1 MKFVNLTAHAIRIHK
16 GGKQVAEFLPSGTVA
31 RVSQTPSELVN
42 ELGGVPIGVA
52 GEFGEVEGVPSPQ
65 DGVGYIVS
73 GLLGARFEGSG
84 RWDIYV
90 PATGPRDGA
99 IRGND
104 GQITAV
110 AMLIQII

>member
-1 MKFVNLTAHAIRIHK
+1 MQFVNLTTHPIRIHRK
-16 GGKQVAEFLPSGTVA
+16 GQQVAEFPPSGVVA
-31 RVSQTPSELVN
+31 RVAQGPSELVN
-42 ELGGVPIGVA
+42 ELGGVPIGVP
-52 GEFGEVEGVPSPQ
+52 GEFGEVEGVP
-65 DGVGYIVS
+65 DEVEGIAYIVS

-84 RWDIYV
+84 RRDIFV

>member
-1 MKFVNLTAHAIRIHK
+1 MKFVNLTTHLVRIHK
-16 GGKQVAEFLPSGTVA
+16 NGQQIFEFPPSGVVA
-31 RVSQTPSELVN
+31 RVAQQPSELVN

-65 DGVGYIVS
+65 EGVGYIVS

-84 RWDIYV
+84 RRDIYV